1 MEKILKSKWDGLSK
15 HLIASFWE
23 VDRKNKRLDPDV
35 TVQAPILDGNFEA
48 TLNWQSP
55 FEQSGPESKA
65 PALLAMIQTG
75 ELQSI
80 IDATPDAL
88 GELKTGSSDFLQS
101 VSGRTGITKLNS
113 VQVFTGMPPVKI
125 PVTLLF
131 RAWNNTII
139 EVENPFN
146 QLMKWALPV
155 DLAED
160 GSRVVSLA
168 RGKNFIDATLP
179 SVSPTMIAMQYKNRI
194 YSPLVIES
202 ISWSLT
208 APIDRDGDYIEATV
222 PMTLATLTAID
233 RNDWENIVP

>member
-23 VDRKNKRLDPDV
+23 VDRKGKRLDPNL
-35 TVQAPILDGNFEA
+35 TVQAPLLDGNFEV

-88 GELKTGSSDFLQS
+88 DEIKTSSTDFLQS
-101 VSGRTGITKLNS
+101 ISGRTGITKLNS
-113 VQVFTGMPPVKI
+113 TQVFTGMPPVKI
-125 PVTLLF
+125 PITLLF
-131 RAWNNTII
+131 RAWNNTVR
-139 EVENPFN
+139 EVEMPFN

-179 SVSPTMIAMQYKNRI
+179 SVSPTMIAMQYKNRL

-208 APIDRDGDYIEATV
+208 APIDTFGDYIEATV

-233 RNDWENIVP
+233 RDDWEDIGP

>member
-23 VDRKNKRLDPDV
+23 VDRKGKRLDPNL
-35 TVQAPILDGNFEA
+35 TVQAPLLDGNFEA

-80 IDATPDAL
+80 IDATPAAL
-88 GELKTGSSDFLQS
+88 ADLKKSSTDFLQS
-101 VSGRTGITKLNS
+101 VNGRTGITKLNS
-113 VQVFTGMPPVKI
+113 TQVFTGMPPVKI
-125 PVTLLF
+125 PMTLLF
-131 RAWNNTII
+131 RAWHNTII

-168 RGKNFIDATLP
+168 RGKNFIDAMLP

-208 APIDRDGDYIEATV
+208 APVDRGGDYIEATV